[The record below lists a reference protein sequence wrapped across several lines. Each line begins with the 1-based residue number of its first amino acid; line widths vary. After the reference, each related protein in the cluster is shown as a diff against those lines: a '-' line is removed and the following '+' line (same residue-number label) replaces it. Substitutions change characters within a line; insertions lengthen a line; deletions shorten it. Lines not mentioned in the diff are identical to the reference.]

1 MAGRGIEW
9 SFHKDRDL
17 SIEIWSTAAL
27 LEAVIAALLDDP
39 EKLRLALESLTRTK
53 AP

>member
-1 MAGRGIEW
+1 VAGRGIEW

-17 SIEIWSTAAL
+17 IIEIWSTAAL

-39 EKLRLALESLTRTK
+39 EKLKLALESLTKTQ